1 MSDAGPVT
9 APTVD
14 TFVGRPAP
22 HGAGRPVAA
31 VAVVLASAAV
41 LGLFVQ
47 GLPLGGV
54 GEGWKAA
61 ATLLLAAT
69 CLVAS
74 AIIWLRGS
82 GGWAPSLLGGA
93 FVATAVNAVAM
104 PALSD
109 LPRLDAGITSVTL
122 SLSAAALACFPSG
135 LVARWAG
142 WLVGAYVC
150 WEIASVALPQGDA
163 LGYVGGVALFGVMGA
178 LTVAQV
184 RHRVRASAVER
195 EQLAWFAYGIVVWF
209 SVSLV
214 VSLPYFAPGLVDWST
229 APGAPYDVFQ
239 SVVASLALAAIPVC
253 TTIAV
258 VRWKLYDV
266 HLLIGRTLLYGLL
279 SLLVTATYLVI
290 VLAGSAVGGTRVA
303 PLVAA
308 AVAALLAQPVRSFL
322 QTRIRRRVYGLR
334 AEPETALARLAARL
348 GESRSDEDTLTEMVT
363 TIRSS
368 LRVPGVSVQT
378 LQGTEFATA
387 AAAGV
392 SEGRPVILPLWH
404 QGVEVG
410 RLVITTHERDGLPI
424 GDRDL
429 LEALASQAGPVVQGV
444 RLSRSLR
451 DAVDDL
457 REARERL
464 VVTREEER
472 RRLRRNLHDEL
483 APTLAAAGLT
493 ASTAADLVA
502 RDPARAGVVLDRL
515 EATLASAVEDI
526 RRLAHELRPPAL
538 DEHGLVGALR
548 EHAVEL
554 ASSLPVLVEAAEL
567 PELPAAVEVAAYR
580 ISLEALHNVTRH
592 ARATGAV
599 IRLSVTDGWLDG
611 SIADDG
617 TGFEPGGRS
626 GMGQES
632 MRERAAEL
640 GGTTT
645 VTSSPGAGTVVR
657 FRLPVAPIP
666 TGTARD

>member
-1 MSDAGPVT
+1 MSDAGSVT

-14 TFVGRPAP
+14 TIVGRPASR
-22 HGAGRPVAA
+22 GAGRPAAA
-31 VAVVLASAAV
+31 VIVVLAAV
-41 LGLFVQ
+41 VVVGLVVD
-47 GLPLGGV
+47 GLPLGGASEAWTV
-54 GEGWKAA
+54 A
-61 ATLLLAAT
+61 ATLVLALT

-74 AIIWLRGS
+74 AVIWLRGS
-82 GGWAPSLLGGA
+82 GGWAPTLLGGA

-104 PALSD
+104 PELSHA
-109 LPRLDAGITSVTL
+109 PRLDSSITSITL

-142 WLVGAYVC
+142 WLVAAYVC
-150 WEIASVALPQGDA
+150 WEVASVALPQSDA

-184 RHRVRASAVER
+184 RRRVRATAVER
-195 EQLAWFAYGIVVWF
+195 EQLAWFAYGIVLWF
-209 SVSLV
+209 TVSLV
-214 VSLPYFAPGLVDWST
+214 VSLPYFMPGLVDWST

-239 SVVASLALAAIPVC
+239 SVVASLALAVIPVC

-279 SLLVTATYLVI
+279 SLVVTVIYLVI
-290 VLAGSAVGGTRVA
+290 VLAGSAMGGTRVA

-308 AVAALLAQPVRSFL
+308 AVAVLVAQPVRSSL
-322 QTRIRRRVYGLR
+322 QTRLRRRLYGLR

-363 TIRSS
+363 TIRAA
-368 LRVPGVSVQT
+368 LRVTGVSVQT
-378 LQGTEFATA
+378 LQGSEFLTA
-387 AAAGV
+387 ASVGV
-392 SEGRPVILPLWH
+392 SDGLPVILPLRH
-404 QGVEVG
+404 QGAEVG
-410 RLVITTHERDGLPI
+410 RLVITTHERDSVGI

-457 REARERL
+457 SEARERL

-502 RDPARAGVVLDRL
+502 RDPARAGVVLERL

-548 EHAVEL
+548 EHANEL
-554 ASSLPVLVEAAEL
+554 ASGLRVVVEAAEL

-580 ISLEALHNVTRH
+580 ISLEALHNVIRH
-592 ARATGAV
+592 ARATSAL
-599 IRLSVTDGWLDG
+599 IRLSVTDGWLEG

-617 TGFEPGGRS
+617 TGFAPGARPGLGR
-626 GMGQES
+626 ES
-632 MRERAAEL
+632 MCERAAEL

-645 VTSSPGAGTVVR
+645 VTSPSGGGTVVL

-666 TGTARD
+666 TGTARA